1 MESLDRR
8 DFLKKSA
15 ACTAGMMASAPAI
28 AKNLARSSPNET
40 INVAVAGI
48 RSRGFIYNGG
58 GHCVNLAKIPN
69 VRIVA
74 VCDVD
79 ERLFPDIAPQL
90 EKMTGQK
97 PRTEVD
103 FRRLLDDKDI
113 HAISIATPDHW
124 HALQTVWACQAG
136 KDVYVEKP
144 ISYTVDEG
152 RKMVQAARKYGR
164 IVQVGTQ
171 SRSSPVVHEAIKLIR
186 QGVLGEIYMGKSYVY
201 RYRED
206 IGHKPNGPI
215 PEGVHWDLF
224 LGPAPYRPF
233 NENRFHYQWHWVW
246 DTSTTEFGNNGTHG
260 IDRIRLAMDKRVH
273 PEKIH
278 CAGNLYN
285 RRGSDQEVPN
295 FQMATFEYGDGT
307 ILETEVRC
315 LDTNDEGG
323 EREGSLLY
331 GTEGWMYL
339 NYSHFKTYLGREGA
353 PGPSLTLKEVQP
365 PVDTLEKLHFG
376 NWIDCIRSRKWQDL
390 NADILEGHLSTAMMH
405 LGNISYRT
413 GRKLH
418 FNPSSEKFVNDEDA
432 DTYLTRNYRPPY
444 VMPDPV

>member
-260 IDRIRLAMDKRVH
+260 IDRIRLAMNKRVH

-307 ILETEVRC
+307 ILETEIRC
-315 LDTNDEGG
+315 LDTND
-323 EREGSLLY
+323 
-331 GTEGWMYL
+331 
-339 NYSHFKTYLGREGA
+339 
-353 PGPSLTLKEVQP
+353 
-365 PVDTLEKLHFG
+365 
-376 NWIDCIRSRKWQDL
+376 
-390 NADILEGHLSTAMMH
+390 
-405 LGNISYRT
+405 
-413 GRKLH
+413 
-418 FNPSSEKFVNDEDA
+418 
-432 DTYLTRNYRPPY
+432 
-444 VMPDPV
+444 